1 MSEVFDVELPNGEVI
16 YDVPVGTSK
25 EVIQDKAIT
34 NGLATL
40 EDFLPK
46 SSPTEEEDLPWYQDA
61 SNFLKENMEIPMGLG
76 GSLGGAAAGI
86 PFGPPGMIVG
96 GIIGGSA
103 GTGVGSLTSDVLEG
117 KDLDFQEAVKQSL
130 ISAGFDVA
138 TLGLGKVLKPAYL
151 SAKAALGYTPKEVAQ
166 EIMKEGAQTGSTE
179 SLKATQKILE
189 EGGASLTRYQ
199 TGQASSLAVFAE
211 KIGDAGLLSGKEAT
225 GNANKVNQAAQSA
238 LNDIVNAV
246 DLRTGA
252 APSDLGEA
260 MFDIISAGRLAL
272 SDSYGEGLDS
282 ISQRVV
288 NKTVN
293 TTGIKKELKKYLKN
307 NSEKITDVVKTKGR
321 PSDLSFTEKTL
332 SKQTVLLDPATEKFI
347 KEQLSG
353 TLEYGN
359 MTAQS
364 LLKVDKM
371 LSQQMRKFGDIKSSN
386 YNAVAD
392 RELGELQNIL
402 KQSFIN
408 TLKQADPKVA
418 KEYELLKNSYKD
430 GMGGLLPV
438 LNKNTI
444 LNSEKGNFEALG
456 KMLTTQTNS
465 DKVKTFINSIDE
477 AYKQIGK
484 REGLPS
490 EIAYGTAKEAKQ
502 VIKQSFLKNLIPLSS
517 SPDFD
522 ISLYNKLATR
532 FNKPAEN
539 KRLQVIM
546 GEDYLRTKQIFNL
559 FAEASKRPEGN
570 LGTLFLRNKEYSAI
584 QSLPLMLGA
593 GAGSAVGGPIGA
605 GFGASAVLTAPVFL
619 AKVSSNP
626 KAVNK
631 LLAFEK
637 MTFKSPEAMEKFAS
651 FIVSDTM
658 DALSEEEQ
666 AEIRNY
672 FR

>member
-1 MSEVFDVELPNGEVI
+1 MSEVFDVELPNGETI

-25 EVIQDKAIT
+25 EVIQDKAIA

-40 EDFLPK
+40 EDFAPK
-46 SSPTEEEDLPWYQDA
+46 PTPTEEDLPWYQDA
-61 SNFLKENMEIPMGLG
+61 GNFLKENMEIPMGLG
-76 GSLGGAAAGI
+76 GSLAGAAAGI
-86 PFGPPGMIVG
+86 PFGPVGMIAG
-96 GIIGGSA
+96 GILGGSA
-103 GTGVGSLTSDVLEG
+103 GTGAGSLTSDVLQG
-117 KDLDFQEAVKQSL
+117 KDLDFQEAVKESL

-151 SAKAALGYTPKEVAQ
+151 SAKAALGYTPKEVAE
-166 EIMKEGAQTGSTE
+166 EIIKEGLETGSTE

-189 EGGASLTRYQ
+189 EGGASVTRYQ

-211 KIGDAGLLSGKEAT
+211 KIGNAGLLSGKEAT
-225 GNANKVNQAAQSA
+225 GNAAKVNQAAQSA
-238 LNDIVNAV
+238 LNDIANAV

-252 APSDLGEA
+252 SPSDLGEA

-272 SDSYGEGLDS
+272 SDSYGDGLET
-282 ISQRVV
+282 ISKRVV

-293 TTGIKKELKKYLKN
+293 TTGIKKQLELFLKN
-307 NSEKITDVVKTKGR
+307 NSEMTSELIDGKTVSKAI
-321 PSDLSFTEKTL
+321 STL
-332 SKQTVLLDPATEKFI
+332 DDATVKFI
-347 KEQLSG
+347 NSQLSG

-371 LSQQMRKFGDIKSSN
+371 LSQQMRQFGDIKSSN

-408 TLKQADPKVA
+408 TLKQADPKIA
-418 KEYELLKNSYKD
+418 KEYELLKNSYKE
-430 GMGGLLPV
+430 GMSGLLPV

-444 LNSEKGNFEALG
+444 LNAEKGNFEALG
-456 KMLTTQTNS
+456 RMLTTQTNS
-465 DKVKTFINSIDE
+465 DKVQVFLNSIDE

-502 VIKQSFLKNLIPLSS
+502 VIKQSFLKNLIPDMS

-522 ISLYNKLATR
+522 IATYRKLASQ
-532 FNKPAEN
+532 FSKPDAD
-539 KRLQVIM
+539 KRLKIIAGQ
-546 GEDYLRTKQIFNL
+546 DYGRVKQIFNL

-570 LGTLFLRNKEYSAI
+570 LGTLFLRNKEYTAI
-584 QSLPLMLGA
+584 A
-593 GAGSAVGGPIGA
+593 GAGVGASVGGTIGA
-605 GFGASAVLTAPVFL
+605 ALGSGAILTAPIFL
-619 AKVSSNP
+619 AKAASNP

-672 FR
+672 FRQ

>member
-1 MSEVFDVELPNGEVI
+1 MSEVFDVELPNGETI

-25 EVIQDKAIT
+25 EVIQDKAIA

-40 EDFLPK
+40 EDFAPK
-46 SSPTEEEDLPWYQDA
+46 PTPTEEEEDLPWYQDA
-61 SNFLKENMEIPMGLG
+61 GNFLKENMEIPMGLG
-76 GSLGGAAAGI
+76 GSLAGAAAGI
-86 PFGPPGMIVG
+86 PFGPVGMIAG
-96 GIIGGSA
+96 GILGGSA
-103 GTGVGSLTSDVLEG
+103 GTGAGSLTSDVLQG
-117 KDLDFQEAVKQSL
+117 KDLDFQEAVKESL

-151 SAKAALGYTPKEVAQ
+151 SAKAALGYTPKEVAE
-166 EIMKEGAQTGSTE
+166 EIIKEGLETGSTE

-211 KIGDAGLLSGKEAT
+211 KIGNAGLLSGKEAT
-225 GNANKVNQAAQSA
+225 GNAAKVNQAAQSA
-238 LNDIVNAV
+238 LNDIANAV

-252 APSDLGEA
+252 SPSDLGEA

-272 SDSYGEGLDS
+272 SDSYGDGLET
-282 ISQRVV
+282 ISKRVV

-293 TTGIKKELKKYLKN
+293 TTGIKKQLELFLKN
-307 NSEKITDVVKTKGR
+307 NSEMTSELIDGKTVSKAI
-321 PSDLSFTEKTL
+321 STL
-332 SKQTVLLDPATEKFI
+332 DDATVKFI
-347 KEQLSG
+347 NSQLSG

-371 LSQQMRKFGDIKSSN
+371 LSQQMRQFGDIKSSN

-408 TLKQADPKVA
+408 TLKQADPKIA
-418 KEYELLKNSYKD
+418 KEYELLKNSYKE
-430 GMGGLLPV
+430 GMSGLLPV

-444 LNSEKGNFEALG
+444 LNAEKGNFEALG
-456 KMLTTQTNS
+456 RMLTTQTNS
-465 DKVKTFINSIDE
+465 DKVQVFLNSIDE

-502 VIKQSFLKNLIPLSS
+502 VIKQSFLKNLIPDMS

-522 ISLYNKLATR
+522 IATYRKLASQ
-532 FNKPAEN
+532 FSKPDAD
-539 KRLQVIM
+539 KRLKIIAGQ
-546 GEDYLRTKQIFNL
+546 DYGRVKQIFNL

-570 LGTLFLRNKEYSAI
+570 LGTLFLRNKEYTAI
-584 QSLPLMLGA
+584 A
-593 GAGSAVGGPIGA
+593 GAGVGASVGGTIGA
-605 GFGASAVLTAPVFL
+605 ALGSGAILTAPIFL
-619 AKVSSNP
+619 AKAASNP

-672 FR
+672 FRQ

>member
-1 MSEVFDVELPNGEVI
+1 MSEVFDVELPNGETI

-25 EVIQDKAIT
+25 EVIQDKAIA

-40 EDFLPK
+40 EDFAPK
-46 SSPTEEEDLPWYQDA
+46 PTPTEEDLPWYQDA
-61 SNFLKENMEIPMGLG
+61 GNFLKENMEIPMGLG
-76 GSLGGAAAGI
+76 GSLAGAAAGI
-86 PFGPPGMIVG
+86 PFGPVGMIAG
-96 GIIGGSA
+96 GILGGSA
-103 GTGVGSLTSDVLEG
+103 GTGAGSLTSDVLQG
-117 KDLDFQEAVKQSL
+117 KDLDFQEAVKESL

-151 SAKAALGYTPKEVAQ
+151 SAKAALGYTPKEVAE
-166 EIMKEGAQTGSTE
+166 EIMKEGLETGSTE
-179 SLKATQKILE
+179 SLKATQKILQ

-225 GNANKVNQAAQSA
+225 GNAAKVNQAAQSA
-238 LNDIVNAV
+238 LNDIANAV

-252 APSDLGEA
+252 SPSDLGEA

-272 SDSYGEGLDS
+272 SDSYGDGLET
-282 ISQRVV
+282 ISKRVV
-288 NKTVN
+288 NRTVN
-293 TTGIKKELKKYLKN
+293 TTGIKKQLELFLKN
-307 NSEKITDVVKTKGR
+307 NSEMTSELIDGKTVSKAI
-321 PSDLSFTEKTL
+321 STL
-332 SKQTVLLDPATEKFI
+332 DDATVKFI
-347 KEQLSG
+347 NSQLSG

-371 LSQQMRKFGDIKSSN
+371 LSQQMRQFGDIKSSN

-408 TLKQADPKVA
+408 TLKQADPKIA
-418 KEYELLKNSYKD
+418 KEYELLKNSYKE
-430 GMGGLLPV
+430 GMSGLLPV

-444 LNSEKGNFEALG
+444 LNAEKGNFEALG
-456 KMLTTQTNS
+456 RMLTTQTNS
-465 DKVKTFINSIDE
+465 DKVQVFLNSIDE

-502 VIKQSFLKNLIPLSS
+502 VIKQSFLKNLIPDMS

-522 ISLYNKLATR
+522 IATYRKLASQ
-532 FNKPAEN
+532 FSKPDAD
-539 KRLQVIM
+539 KRLKIIAGQ
-546 GEDYLRTKQIFNL
+546 DYGRVKQIFNL

-570 LGTLFLRNKEYSAI
+570 LGTLFLRNKEYTAI
-584 QSLPLMLGA
+584 A
-593 GAGSAVGGPIGA
+593 GAGLGASVGGTIGA
-605 GFGASAVLTAPVFL
+605 ALGSGAILTAPIFL
-619 AKVSSNP
+619 AKAASNP

-672 FR
+672 FRQ

>member
-1 MSEVFDVELPNGEVI
+1 MSEVFDVELPNGETI

-25 EVIQDKAIT
+25 EVIQDKAIA

-40 EDFLPK
+40 EDFAPK
-46 SSPTEEEDLPWYQDA
+46 PTPTEEEEDSPWYQDVGD
-61 SNFLKENMEIPMGLG
+61 FLKGNMEIPLGLG
-76 GSLGGAAAGI
+76 GSLAGAAAGI
-86 PFGPPGMIVG
+86 PLGPPGMVAG
-96 GIIGGSA
+96 GIIGGSV
-103 GTGVGSLTSDVLEG
+103 GTGAGSLTSDVLEG
-117 KDLDFQEAVKQSL
+117 KELNFQSAVKEAL

-138 TLGLGKVLKPAYL
+138 TLTLGKYLKGPYL
-151 SAKAALGYTPKEVAQ
+151 AAKAALGYGPKEVAE
-166 EIMKEGAQTGSTE
+166 EIIKEGLETGSTE

-189 EGGASLTRYQ
+189 EGGASLSRYQ

-225 GNANKVNQAAQSA
+225 GNAKKVNEAAQSA
-238 LNDIVNAV
+238 LNDIANAV

-252 APSDLGEA
+252 SPSDLGEA

-272 SDSYGEGLDS
+272 SDAYGDGLEV
-282 ISQRVV
+282 ISKKVANR
-288 NKTVN
+288 TVN
-293 TTGIKKELKKYLKN
+293 TTGIKKQLELFLKN
-307 NSEKITDVVKTKGR
+307 NSEMTSELIDGKTVSKAI
-321 PSDLSFTEKTL
+321 STL
-332 SKQTVLLDPATEKFI
+332 DDATVKFI
-347 KEQLSG
+347 NSQLSG

-371 LSQQMRKFGDIKSSN
+371 LSQQMRQFGDIKSSN

-418 KEYELLKNSYKD
+418 KEYELLKQSYKQ
-430 GMGGLLPV
+430 GMSGLLPV

-444 LNSEKGNFEALG
+444 LNAEKGNFEALG
-456 KMLTTQTNS
+456 RMLTTQTNS
-465 DKVKTFINSIDE
+465 DKVQVFLNSIDE

-502 VIKQSFLKNLIPLSS
+502 VIKQSFLRNLIPDMS

-522 ISLYNKLATR
+522 IATYRKLAAQ
-532 FNKPAEN
+532 FSKPDAD
-539 KRLQVIM
+539 KRLKIITGQ
-546 GEDYLRTKQIFNL
+546 DYARVKQIFNL

-570 LGTLFLRNKEYSAI
+570 LGTLFLRNKEYAAV
-584 QSLPLMLGA
+584 A
-593 GAGSAVGGPIGA
+593 GAGVGASVGGVAGA
-605 GFGASAVLTAPVFL
+605 ALGSGAILTAPIFL
-619 AKVSSNP
+619 AKAASNP

-637 MTFKSPEAMEKFAS
+637 MKFKSPEAMEKFAS

-672 FR
+672 FRQ

>member
-1 MSEVFDVELPNGEVI
+1 MSEVFDVELPNGKTI

-25 EVIQDKAIT
+25 EVIQDKAIA

-40 EDFLPK
+40 EDFAPK
-46 SSPTEEEDLPWYQDA
+46 STPTEEEEDLPWYQDA
-61 SNFLKENMEIPMGLG
+61 GNFLKENMEIPMGLG
-76 GSLGGAAAGI
+76 GGLAGAAAGT
-86 PFGPPGMIVG
+86 PFGPVGMIAG
-96 GIIGGSA
+96 GILGGSA
-103 GTGVGSLTSDVLEG
+103 GTGAGSLTSDVLQG
-117 KDLDFQEAVKQSL
+117 KDLDFQEAVKESL

-151 SAKAALGYTPKEVAQ
+151 SAKAALGYTPKEVAE
-166 EIMKEGAQTGSTE
+166 EIMKEGLETGSTE
-179 SLKATQKILE
+179 SLKATQKILQ
-189 EGGASLTRYQ
+189 EGGSSLTRYQ

-225 GNANKVNQAAQSA
+225 GNAKKVNEAAQSA
-238 LNDIVNAV
+238 LNDIANAV

-252 APSDLGEA
+252 SPSDLGEA

-272 SDSYGEGLDS
+272 SDAYGDGLEV
-282 ISQRVV
+282 ISKKVANR
-288 NKTVN
+288 TVN
-293 TTGIKKELKKYLKN
+293 TTGIKKQLELFLKN
-307 NSEKITDVVKTKGR
+307 NSEMTSELIDGKTVSKAI
-321 PSDLSFTEKTL
+321 STL
-332 SKQTVLLDPATEKFI
+332 DDATVKFI
-347 KEQLSG
+347 NSQLSG

-371 LSQQMRKFGDIKSSN
+371 LSQQMRQFGDIKSSN

-418 KEYELLKNSYKD
+418 KEYELLKQSYKQ
-430 GMGGLLPV
+430 GMSGLLPV

-444 LNSEKGNFEALG
+444 LNAEKGNFEALG
-456 KMLTTQTNS
+456 RMLTTQTNS
-465 DKVKTFINSIDE
+465 DKVQVFLNSIDE

-570 LGTLFLRNKEYSAI
+570 LGTLFLRNKEYAAVA
-584 QSLPLMLGA
+584 GA
-593 GAGSAVGGPIGA
+593 GAGASVGGVVGA
-605 GFGASAVLTAPVFL
+605 ALGSGAILTAPIFL
-619 AKVSSNP
+619 AKAASNP

-672 FR
+672 FRQ

>member
-1 MSEVFDVELPNGEVI
+1 MSEVFDVELPNGETI

-25 EVIQDKAIT
+25 EVIQDKAIA

-40 EDFLPK
+40 EDFALKPT
-46 SSPTEEEDLPWYQDA
+46 PTEEEKDLPWYQDVGD
-61 SNFLKENMEIPMGLG
+61 FLKGNMEIPLGLG
-76 GSLGGAAAGI
+76 GSLAGAAAGI
-86 PFGPPGMIVG
+86 PLGPPGMVAG
-96 GIIGGSA
+96 GIIGGSV
-103 GTGVGSLTSDVLEG
+103 GTGAGSLTSDVLEG
-117 KDLDFQEAVKQSL
+117 KELDFQSAVKEAL

-138 TLGLGKVLKPAYL
+138 TLTLGKYLKGPYL
-151 SAKAALGYTPKEVAQ
+151 AAKAALGYGPKEVAE
-166 EIMKEGAQTGSTE
+166 EIIKEGLETGSAE

-189 EGGASLTRYQ
+189 ESGSSLTRYQ

-225 GNANKVNQAAQSA
+225 GNAAKVNQAAQLA
-238 LNDIVNAV
+238 LNDIANAV

-252 APSDLGEA
+252 SPSDLGEA

-272 SDSYGEGLDS
+272 SDSYGDGLET
-282 ISQRVV
+282 ISKRVV

-293 TTGIKKELKKYLKN
+293 TTGIKKQLELFLKN
-307 NSEKITDVVKTKGR
+307 NSEMTSELINGKTVSKAI
-321 PSDLSFTEKTL
+321 STL
-332 SKQTVLLDPATEKFI
+332 DDATVKFI
-347 KEQLSG
+347 NSQLSG

-456 KMLTTQTNS
+456 RMLTTQTNS
-465 DKVKTFINSIDE
+465 DKVQVFLNSIDE

-502 VIKQSFLKNLIPLSS
+502 VIKQSFLKNLIPDMS

-522 ISLYNKLATR
+522 IATYRKLASQ
-532 FNKPAEN
+532 FSKPDAD
-539 KRLQVIM
+539 KRLKIIAGQ
-546 GEDYLRTKQIFNL
+546 DYGRVKQIFNL

-570 LGTLFLRNKEYSAI
+570 LGTLFLRNKEYTAI
-584 QSLPLMLGA
+584 A
-593 GAGSAVGGPIGA
+593 GAGVGASVGGTIGA
-605 GFGASAVLTAPVFL
+605 ALGSGAILTAPIFL
-619 AKVSSNP
+619 AKAASNP

-672 FR
+672 FRQ

>member
-1 MSEVFDVELPNGEVI
+1 MSEVFDVELPNGETI

-25 EVIQDKAIT
+25 EVIQDKAIA

-40 EDFLPK
+40 EDFAPK
-46 SSPTEEEDLPWYQDA
+46 PTPTEEEEDLPWYQDA
-61 SNFLKENMEIPMGLG
+61 GNFLKENMEIPMGLG
-76 GSLGGAAAGI
+76 GGLAGAAAGI
-86 PFGPPGMIVG
+86 PFGPVGMIAG
-96 GIIGGSA
+96 GILGGSA
-103 GTGVGSLTSDVLEG
+103 GTGAGSLTSDVLQG
-117 KDLDFQEAVKQSL
+117 KDLDFQEAVKESL

-151 SAKAALGYTPKEVAQ
+151 SAKAALGYTPKEVAE
-166 EIMKEGAQTGSTE
+166 EIMKEGLETGSTE
-179 SLKATQKILE
+179 SLKATQKILQG
-189 EGGASLTRYQ
+189 GGASLTRYQ

-225 GNANKVNQAAQSA
+225 GNAAKVNQAAQSA
-238 LNDIVNAV
+238 LNDIANAV

-252 APSDLGEA
+252 SPSDLGEA

-272 SDSYGEGLDS
+272 SDSYGDGLET
-282 ISQRVV
+282 ISKRVV
-288 NKTVN
+288 NRTVN
-293 TTGIKKELKKYLKN
+293 TTGIKKQLELFLKN
-307 NSEKITDVVKTKGR
+307 NSEMTSELIDGKTVSKAI
-321 PSDLSFTEKTL
+321 STL
-332 SKQTVLLDPATEKFI
+332 DDATVKFI
-347 KEQLSG
+347 NSQLSG

-371 LSQQMRKFGDIKSSN
+371 LSQQMRQFGDIKSSN

-408 TLKQADPKVA
+408 TLKQADPKIA
-418 KEYELLKNSYKD
+418 KEYELLKNSYKE
-430 GMGGLLPV
+430 GMSGLLPV

-444 LNSEKGNFEALG
+444 LNAEKGNFEALG
-456 KMLTTQTNS
+456 RMLTTQTNS
-465 DKVKTFINSIDE
+465 DKVQVFLNSIDE

-502 VIKQSFLKNLIPLSS
+502 VIKQSFLKNLIPDMS

-522 ISLYNKLATR
+522 IATYRKLASQ
-532 FNKPAEN
+532 FSKPDAD
-539 KRLQVIM
+539 KRLKIIAGQ
-546 GEDYLRTKQIFNL
+546 DYGRVKQIFNL

-570 LGTLFLRNKEYSAI
+570 LGTLFLRNKEYTAI
-584 QSLPLMLGA
+584 A
-593 GAGSAVGGPIGA
+593 GAGLGASVGGTIGA
-605 GFGASAVLTAPVFL
+605 ALGSGAILTAPIFL
-619 AKVSSNP
+619 AKAASNP

-672 FR
+672 FRQ